1 MKMTKK
7 ILVIE
12 DEDQI
17 LENILELIEAE
28 GWHPIG
34 AENGAIG
41 IDLAKANKPD
51 LILCDVMMPGCD
63 GYGVLSKLRQDSTLA
78 GIPFIFLT
86 AKAAKTDFRQGME
99 LGADDYL
106 TKPFTRSELLAAI
119 STRLKKREVLQE
131 SYSNELKQA
140 KQQLN
145 YWMHHDS
152 LTGLPNRLSLR
163 ERFKQIKPT
172 DKNDQKTIAIL
183 CLGLDRFNQVNDS
196 MGHAF
201 GDLLLK
207 AVAERIAACLSKID
221 TIIRFNTDRFVVI
234 LDEIEHK
241 KDAIAVCE
249 KIVNSFS
256 QTFTLKDQE
265 IFITAS
271 IGVAIYPRD
280 GSNIDQLLDRANKA
294 MFQSKQQGGNQYQ
307 FYSAVLSIGS
317 SDRLAL
323 QTSLHYAL
331 ERQELQVYYQPK
343 VNLATGRIMGAE
355 ALLRW
360 HHPERGII
368 SPAKFIPMAE
378 ETGLIIPIGEWIL
391 QTACQQVKQ
400 LHDIGFSSLQI
411 AVNLSARQF
420 TQVDFRQKLVKIL
433 NTTNLHPKFLELE
446 LTESILVE
454 NTEVAIRRLNA
465 LKALGL
471 TIAIDDFGTGYSS
484 LSYLQQFPFD
494 ILKIDQC
501 FIRNISENS
510 PNAAITKAIIEM
522 AKILKLKIIAE
533 GVETKEELDFVCKN
547 QCHMIQGYIFS
558 PPLSAQEFKEL
569 LISRKTLTI
578 TREMKSQDPIVNV

>member
-12 DEDQI
+12 DEDQV
-17 LENILELIEAE
+17 LENILELLEAE
-28 GWHPIG
+28 GWNPIG

-63 GYGVLSKLRQDSTLA
+63 GYGVLSKLRQDSALA
-78 GIPFIFLT
+78 RIPFIFLT

-119 STRLKKREVLQE
+119 ATRLKKRKVVQE
-131 SYSNELKQA
+131 SYSSELKQA

-172 DKNDQKTIAIL
+172 DKNDKKTIAIL

-196 MGHAF
+196 LGHAF

-207 AVAERIAACLSKID
+207 AVAERITACVSNQD
-221 TIIRFNTDRFVVI
+221 TIIRFNADRFVLI
-234 LDEIEHK
+234 LDDIEHK
-241 KDAIAVCE
+241 KDAIEVGE
-249 KIVNSFS
+249 KLINSFA
-256 QTFTLKDQE
+256 QTFILKNQE

-317 SDRLAL
+317 SDRVAL

-331 ERQELQVYYQPK
+331 ERQELQVHYQPK
-343 VNLATGRIMGAE
+343 VNLATGQIMGAE

-360 HHPERGII
+360 YHPERGII
-368 SPAKFIPMAE
+368 SPGRFIPMAE
-378 ETGLIIPIGEWIL
+378 ESGLIIPIGEWVL
-391 QTACQQVKQ
+391 KTACQQVKQ

-411 AVNLSARQF
+411 AVNISSRQF
-420 TQVDFRQKLVKIL
+420 AQVDFRQKLVKIL
-433 NTTNLHPKFLELE
+433 NSTNLHPKFLELE

-454 NTEVAIRRLNA
+454 NTEMAIRRLNA

-484 LSYLQQFPFD
+484 LSYLQQFSFD

-501 FIRNISENS
+501 FIQNISEN
-510 PNAAITKAIIEM
+510 NHNIAITSAIIQM
-522 AKILKLKIIAE
+522 AKNLNLKIVAE
-533 GVETKEELDFVCKN
+533 GVETNEELDFVCQN
-547 QCHMIQGYIFS
+547 QCDIMQGYIFS
-558 PPLSAQEFKEL
+558 PPLSAKEFKEL
-569 LISRKTLTI
+569 LVSG
-578 TREMKSQDPIVNV
+578 KSLIMPSVIKSKN